1 MNISQND
8 LGRLKLLS
16 EKYCNVQSAATE
28 LINLQA
34 ITNLPK
40 GTEHFISDLHGEFE
54 TFYHISNNA
63 SGAIREKVDYLFA
76 SELNNEER
84 AKLSTLIYYPLEKLN
99 EIAIME
105 LNTKEWYI
113 ITINRLIKVCRM
125 VAAKYTKSKVRK
137 ALPANFAY
145 IIEELLYHSYD
156 DRNKSY
162 YYVNIIN
169 TIIEI
174 GRADAVIA
182 AICNTIKKLVVDH
195 LHIVGD
201 IFDRGP
207 RADIVLD
214 SILNHH
220 SVDIQWGNHDIIWMG
235 AACGNSTCIAVTL
248 CNSINYN
255 NLEFLEEGYGINL
268 RPLAIFAS
276 KVYKNSDISC
286 FKTKNIN
293 STGNFSFNDS
303 DLIAKMFKAISIIR
317 FKLEGQTIKRNPQFN
332 MADRLLL
339 DKIDYDNKTV
349 RIGENNYLL
358 KDTDFP
364 TVNKNNPYQL
374 THQENELVFQLRS
387 AFLHSEKLQRHIKF
401 LYTHGNIYKCFNSN
415 LLLHGCIPLN
425 EDGSLL
431 TFNFDGKEL
440 SGKNFLDYAE
450 QIVREA
456 YFNRT
461 SSENQK
467 NSDFLWFLWCGKF
480 SPLFGKD
487 KMATFERLLVKDK
500 RTHYETKNAYYKYT
514 YDENICSKLLNLFEL
529 NGNYSHIING
539 HIPVKSKDGEHP
551 VRAKGKLIIID
562 GGFCKAY
569 QKTTGTAGYTL
580 IYNSYGLRLC
590 AHEPFEGIFEAIN
603 NNTDIF
609 STYVV
614 SEKVNQ
620 RITVGQTDK
629 GAEIFSTI
637 LDLKK
642 LIYAYQTGILKE
654 GYNN

>member
-8 LGRLKLLS
+8 LSRLKLLS
-16 EKYCNVQSAATE
+16 EKYRNVQSAATE

-54 TFYHISNNA
+54 TFYHIINNA
-63 SGAIREKVDYLFA
+63 SGAIREKIDYLFS
-76 SELNNEER
+76 SELSNEER
-84 AKLSTLIYYPLEKLN
+84 AKLSTLIYYPLEKIN
-99 EIAIME
+99 ELSIME

-113 ITINRLIKVCRM
+113 ITINRLIKVCRF
-125 VAAKYTKSKVRK
+125 VASKYTKSKVRK
-137 ALPANFAY
+137 TLPTDFSY
-145 IIEELLYHSYD
+145 IIEELLYNSYEEQ
-156 DRNKSY
+156 NKTHY
-162 YYVNIIN
+162 YENIIN

-174 GRADAVIA
+174 GCANAVIM

-214 SILNHH
+214 AILQHH

-235 AACGNSTCIAVTL
+235 AACGNTTCIAVAL
-248 CNSINYN
+248 CNSINYD

-293 STGNFSFNDS
+293 STSNFSFNDS

-332 MADRLLL
+332 MENRLLL
-339 DKIDYDNKTV
+339 DKINYENKTV
-349 RIGENNYLL
+349 CIDGTDYLL

-364 TVNKNNPYQL
+364 TVNKDDPYQL
-374 THQENELVFQLRS
+374 TAQENELIFQLKS

-401 LYTHGNIYKCFNSN
+401 LYTHGNIYKCFNNN

-425 EDGSLL
+425 EDGSLMS
-431 TFNFDGKEL
+431 FKFDGMEL
-440 SGKNFLDYAE
+440 SGKNFFDYAE
-450 QIVREA
+450 QVVRSA
-456 YFNRT
+456 YFNKDL
-461 SSENQK
+461 SENQK

-500 RTHYETKNAYYKYT
+500 STHHETKNAYYRYT
-514 YDENICSKLLNLFEL
+514 YDEDICAKLLNLFEL
-529 NGNYSHIING
+529 SGDYCHIING

-551 VRAKGKLIIID
+551 VRANGKLIVID

-590 AHEPFEGIFEAIN
+590 AHAPFEGIFEAIN

-614 SEKVNQ
+614 SEKVNN

-629 GAEIFSTI
+629 GYEIFSTI
-637 LDLKK
+637 RDLKK
-642 LIYAYQTGILKE
+642 LIYIYKNGTFKE
-654 GYNN
+654 NYNC

>member
-1 MNISQND
+1 MDISQND
-8 LGRLKLLS
+8 LGKLKLLS
-16 EKYCNVQSAATE
+16 EKYRNVQSAATE

-54 TFYHISNNA
+54 TFYHIINNA
-63 SGAIREKVDYLFA
+63 SGAIREKIDYLFA

-84 AKLSTLIYYPLEKLN
+84 AKLSTLIYYPAEKLN
-99 EIAIME
+99 ELAIME
-105 LNTKEWYI
+105 LNSKEWYI
-113 ITINRLIKVCRM
+113 ITINRLIKVCRF
-125 VAAKYTKSKVRK
+125 VASKYTKSKVRK
-137 ALPANFAY
+137 ALPPDFAY
-145 IIEELLYHSYD
+145 IIEELLYNSYEE
-156 DRNKSY
+156 RNKNY

-174 GRADAVIA
+174 GRADAVIS

-207 RADIVLD
+207 RADIVMD
-214 SILNHH
+214 SIIKHH

-235 AACGNSTCIAVTL
+235 AACGSLTCISVAL

-268 RPLAIFAS
+268 RPLAVFAS
-276 KVYKNSDISC
+276 KIYKNSDISC
-286 FKTKNIN
+286 FKIKNIN
-293 STGNFSFNDS
+293 SAGNFSFNDVG
-303 DLIAKMFKAISIIR
+303 LISKMFKAIAIIR
-317 FKLEGQTIKRNPQFN
+317 FKLEGQTIMRNPQFN
-332 MADRLLL
+332 MENRLLL
-339 DKIDYDNKTV
+339 DKINYENKTV
-349 RIGENNYLL
+349 HIGSVDYPL

-364 TVNKNNPYQL
+364 TINKNNPYQL
-374 THQENELVFQLRS
+374 TPQENELILQLQS

-425 EDGSLL
+425 DDGSLMS
-431 TFNFDGKEL
+431 FNFEGQKL

-450 QIVREA
+450 YVVREA
-456 YFNRT
+456 YYNRN

-467 NSDFLWFLWCGKF
+467 NSDFLWFLWCGRF

-500 RTHYETKNAYYKYT
+500 TTHYEAKNAYYKYT
-514 YDENICSKLLNLFEL
+514 YNENICNKLLELFEL
-529 NGNYSHIING
+529 NEDYSHIING

-551 VRAKGKLIIID
+551 VRANGKLIVID

-580 IYNSYGLRLC
+580 IYNSFGLRLC

-614 SEKVNQ
+614 SEKVND

-629 GAEIFSTI
+629 GRKIFSTI

-642 LIYAYQTGILKE
+642 LIHAYQIGALKE
-654 GYNN
+654 NYF

>member
-1 MNISQND
+1 MDISQND

-16 EKYCNVQSAATE
+16 EKYRNIQSAATE
-28 LINLQA
+28 LINLRA

-63 SGAIREKVDYLFA
+63 SGAIREKIDYLFA
-76 SELNNEER
+76 SDLNNKER
-84 AKLSTLIYYPLEKLN
+84 AKLSTLIYYPVEKLN
-99 EIAIME
+99 ELAIME

-113 ITINRLIKVCRM
+113 ITINRLIKVCRF
-125 VAAKYTKSKVRK
+125 VASKYTKSKVRK
-137 ALPANFAY
+137 ALPVDFVY
-145 IIEELLYHSYD
+145 IIEELLYNSYE
-156 DRNKSY
+156 DRNKEY

-174 GRADAVIA
+174 GCADAVIA

-214 SILNHH
+214 SILKHH

-235 AACGNSTCIAVTL
+235 AACGNTTCIAVAL

-268 RPLAIFAS
+268 RPLAVFAS

-293 STGNFSFNDS
+293 STSNFSFNDS

-317 FKLEGQTIKRNPQFN
+317 FKLEGQTIKRNPHFN
-332 MADRLLL
+332 MNSRLLL
-339 DKIDYDNKTV
+339 DKIDYENRTV
-349 RIGENNYLL
+349 RIGEDDYLL

-364 TVNKNNPYQL
+364 TVNKNKPYQL
-374 THQENELVFQLRS
+374 TAQENELVFQLRS

-425 EDGSLL
+425 EDGSLM
-431 TFNFDGKEL
+431 TFDFDGREL

-450 QIVREA
+450 QIVRDA
-456 YFNRT
+456 YFNRNL
-461 SSENQK
+461 SENQK

-500 RTHYETKNAYYKYT
+500 STHYETKNAYYKYT

-551 VRAKGKLIIID
+551 VRANGKLIIID

-654 GYNN
+654 IYND